1 MGLQKMAVGEKSE
14 NPQNISA
21 STDRPERSENENGPA
36 PSLATGVGTTINTS
50 FSFSGT
56 GDFQNSETSAT
67 ESEITPTSSKTAEK
81 DNESVNAKLVNAS
94 NESTEAITSSETK
107 AGDSKDAN
115 ENSQASVV
123 NQTSAS
129 ALDIS
134 YGQEGEEGHCVSF
147 RDEETGQRML
157 QVNSEVTI
165 FDQVYVKLL
174 LNSKILQ
181 ICYHLNQA
189 FYAF

>member
-1 MGLQKMAVGEKSE
+1 MVVPIMNCHK
-14 NPQNISA
+14 
-21 STDRPERSENENGPA
+21 
-36 PSLATGVGTTINTS
+36 
-50 FSFSGT
+50 
-56 GDFQNSETSAT
+56 
-67 ESEITPTSSKTAEK
+67 
-81 DNESVNAKLVNAS
+81 
-94 NESTEAITSSETK
+94 
-107 AGDSKDAN
+107 
-115 ENSQASVV
+115 ASVV

-189 FYAF
+189 FYSF